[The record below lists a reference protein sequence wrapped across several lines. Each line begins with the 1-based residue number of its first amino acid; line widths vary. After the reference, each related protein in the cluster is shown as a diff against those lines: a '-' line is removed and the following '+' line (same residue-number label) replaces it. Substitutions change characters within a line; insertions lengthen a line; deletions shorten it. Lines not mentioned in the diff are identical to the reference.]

1 MTLGAGG
8 SGAEGAGPA
17 LSDAALE
24 ALRAIGLRSDLARR
38 LTPDA
43 GERVLRSV
51 VDATVALFQ
60 AEAASIALYDATT
73 DRLVFRVAAGEQGQ
87 GVVGLSVPP
96 DQGLVGYV
104 YTSGQALAISD
115 VRADP
120 RFGRAFAES
129 TEYVP
134 RSIVAVP
141 LTDADGTVG
150 VLEVLDKKDEAAF
163 SLRDIELAS
172 VFARQAAVAISATRV
187 ERDVSELL
195 GTVLGGLVRSTE
207 PTGEVAGPD
216 RTVDE
221 LVAAATSE
229 LDRDDPSHLWALVEQ
244 IARVRTATPDQL
256 ALVTDLLGVLG
267 DHADRDRSARSSRFR
282 RGR

>member
-1 MTLGAGG
+1 MTDGDRGNAGRG
-8 SGAEGAGPA
+8 ST
-17 LSDAALE
+17 AALE
-24 ALRAIGLRSDLARR
+24 ALRAIGLRSEAARR

-43 GERVLRSV
+43 GESVLRSV

-73 DRLVFRVAAGEQGQ
+73 DRLVFRVASGEQGQ

-115 VRADP
+115 VRSDP

-129 TEYVP
+129 TQYVP

-141 LTDADGTVG
+141 LTDAHGTVG
-150 VLEVLDKKDEAAF
+150 VLEILDKRDEAAF

-187 ERDVSELL
+187 ERDVAELL
-195 GTVLGGLVRSTE
+195 TSVLAALAASAGIDAD
-207 PTGEVAGPD
+207 PAGPI
-216 RTVDE
+216 VDE
-221 LVAAATSE
+221 LVAAATAE
-229 LDRDDPSHLWALVEQ
+229 LERDDPSHLWALVEQ
-244 IARVRTATPDQL
+244 IARVRAATPDQL
-256 ALVTDLLGVLG
+256 ALVTDLLAVLA
-267 DHADRDRSARSSRFR
+267 DHANRDRASRSSRFR

>member
-1 MTLGAGG
+1 
-8 SGAEGAGPA
+8 
-17 LSDAALE
+17 
-24 ALRAIGLRSDLARR
+24 
-38 LTPDA
+38 
-43 GERVLRSV
+43 
-51 VDATVALFQ
+51 
-60 AEAASIALYDATT
+60 
-73 DRLVFRVAAGEQGQ
+73 VFRVAAGEQGQ
-87 GVVGLSVPP
+87 GVVGLSVAP

-104 YTSGQALAISD
+104 YTSGQGLAISD

-129 TEYVP
+129 TQYVP

-141 LTDADGTVG
+141 LTDAHGTVG
-150 VLEVLDKKDEAAF
+150 VLEVLDKRGEEAF

-195 GTVLGGLVRSTE
+195 GTVLAALVGSAGNGADASG
-207 PTGEVAGPD
+207 PIVA
-216 RTVDE
+216 E
-221 LVAAATSE
+221 LVAAATAE

-244 IARVRTATPDQL
+244 IARVRAATPDQL
-256 ALVTDLLGVLG
+256 ALVTDLLAVLG
-267 DHADRDRSARSSRFR
+267 DHADRARAARSSRSR